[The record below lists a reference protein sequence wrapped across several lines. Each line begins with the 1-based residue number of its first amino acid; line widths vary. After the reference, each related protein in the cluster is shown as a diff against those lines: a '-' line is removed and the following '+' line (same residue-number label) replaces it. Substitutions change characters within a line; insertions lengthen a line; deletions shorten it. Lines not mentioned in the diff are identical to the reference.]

1 MAKAYY
7 PSGGSFKEWT
17 PDMVGAAA
25 ASHSHNYAGA
35 DSAGGAA
42 NAVKDCGNAET
53 NALRPIWFSHCDND
67 TQKVH
72 NDNFKYNPEGNVV
85 TCNISGTANVAN
97 YLNGTARSV
106 TQSSTAKPYWRCL
119 KLESK
124 ASWSDGSVVLCV
136 DSGYENGG
144 FGILAVRFR
153 NDDVSGSATA
163 THGNVQ
169 WLCRYGYKPDQFIL
183 KIHSAKSTVGYADLY
198 FHATGSYN
206 SCNIRIL
213 ANSIRGGNGSLWQ
226 LVNDEPRAAMD
237 TREYTAQAIGYD
249 VGKVAYASSADSA
262 NSVSWGNVSDK
273 PLTFSPSG
281 HTHKMTDV
289 SDWNSYAYSA
299 QLKRTANTI
308 LAAPSG
314 SSGTAAFR
322 KLVAAD
328 LPSHSHD
335 DRYYTESEINTKL
348 NAKAA
353 SDVVTISS
361 TEPTSN
367 TCKLWIKI

>member
-1 MAKAYY
+1 
-7 PSGGSFKEWT
+7 
-17 PDMVGAAA
+17 MVGAAA

-42 NAVKDCGNAET
+42 KEVKNWGNASA
-53 NALRPIWFSHCDND
+53 NVARHVWFSQNDADNHRVYSD
-67 TQKVH
+67 S
-72 NDNFKYNPEGNVV
+72 FKYNPVGNIVS
-85 TCNISGTANVAN
+85 CNISGMANFAN
-97 YLNGTARSV
+97 YLNGTVRYV
-106 TQSSTAKPYWRCL
+106 TQSSAAKPYWRCL

-124 ASWSDGSVVLCV
+124 NNWLDSSVVLCV

-153 NDDVSGSATA
+153 NDNVSESATA

-169 WLCRYGYKPDQFIL
+169 WLCRYGYEPNQFIL

-198 FHATGSYN
+198 FHATGTYN

-213 ANSIRGGNGSLWQ
+213 ANSTRGDNGSSWSLM
-226 LVNDEPRAAMD
+226 NDEPRAAMD

-249 VGKVAYASSADSA
+249 VGKVAYASSAGSA
-262 NSVSWGNVSDK
+262 NSVSWGNVSGK
-273 PLTFSPSG
+273 PSTFSPSG

-289 SDWNSYAYSA
+289 SDWNAYTYSA
-299 QLKRTANTI
+299 QIDRTANTI

-314 SSGTAAFR
+314 SNGKASFR

-348 NAKAA
+348 DAKAA

-361 TEPTSN
+361 TKPTSN
-367 TCKLWIKI
+367 TCKIWIKI

>member
-1 MAKAYY
+1 
-7 PSGGSFKEWT
+7 
-17 PDMVGAAA
+17 MVGAAA

-35 DSAGGAA
+35 DSAGGATKE
-42 NAVKDCGNAET
+42 VKSWGKATDNVA
-53 NALRPIWFSHCDND
+53 RHVWFSKNGADNQRVYD
-67 TQKVH
+67 
-72 NDNFKYNPEGNVV
+72 DSFKYNPVGNVV
-85 TCNISGTANVAN
+85 SCNISGTANVAR
-97 YLNGTARSV
+97 YLNGTVRYV
-106 TQSSTAKPYWRCL
+106 TRDSADKPYWRCL

-124 ASWSDGSVVLCV
+124 TNWFDSSVVLCV

-153 NDDVSGSATA
+153 NDNVSESATA

-169 WLCRYGYKPDQFIL
+169 WLCRYGYEPSQFIL

-198 FHATGSYN
+198 FHATGAYN

-213 ANSIRGGNGSLWQ
+213 ANSTRGGNGSSWSLM
-226 LVNDEPRAAMD
+226 NDEPRAAMD
-237 TREYTAQAIGYD
+237 TREYTTQTIGYD
-249 VGKVAYASSADSA
+249 VGKVAYASSAGSA
-262 NSVSWGNVSDK
+262 NNVSWGNVSDK
-273 PLTFSPSG
+273 PSTFSPSG

-289 SDWNSYAYSA
+289 SDWGSYIYSA
-299 QLKRTANTI
+299 QTDRTANTI

-314 SSGTAAFR
+314 SNGKASFR

-367 TCKLWIKI
+367 TCKIWIKI